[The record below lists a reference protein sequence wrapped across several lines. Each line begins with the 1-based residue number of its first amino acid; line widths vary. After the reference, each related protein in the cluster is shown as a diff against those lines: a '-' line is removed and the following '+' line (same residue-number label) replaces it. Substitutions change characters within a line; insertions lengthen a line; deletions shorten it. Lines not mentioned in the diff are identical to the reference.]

1 MTYTL
6 INGLAYKSFGKF
18 FYKNKKYFQNLKTK
32 IRDSHIPM
40 SVDQYMAFAS
50 FCAVVAG
57 LIGGSFGVWLSFKT
71 LQIPYSQLNFYI
83 NPGFAGFVGNHP
95 YFFVSLVSLLFLSL
109 SFTLLFSLILIYPY
123 FQADIR
129 HACIDRSMLSTVT
142 YIYALTKGGM
152 SIYEVFRSL
161 SKYTHI
167 FGTSAEE
174 ISYIVR
180 DIDFLGKDYITAL
193 KSARERTPSPLFK
206 EFIDGLILVSSRK
219 TVTEY
224 IKNKSE
230 QYQNMAELANRNFLK
245 RLDVLAEIYVTLLI
259 AGPLFVIT
267 TLIVLQFFRPAS
279 TQALYL
285 LVYVIIPLSS
295 LLFLI
300 FLDTIGELSVNLKK
314 TKPPVFSMDFSD
326 IPEISS
332 GLSAEN
338 EKERN
343 KKFALNRQLSKI
355 KNLVLNP
362 YKTIRDE
369 PTYTFFFGI
378 PLGLYYLSFMPGGL
392 IGRLNQLNFSRHIN
406 LNFAHISN
414 NSIELIN
421 QLDDYFIIFFII
433 ILIPFILFYEIREWR
448 MRKIDEQMP
457 DFFKNLSS
465 MNQSGILLTNSLK
478 IMAESNMGVL
488 NKELQKLKEDISWAT
503 PTSRALM
510 KFETNIRTAI
520 SSRMLHILIKANE
533 STSDIKSVLSIIAQ
547 QVKSEEDLRKER
559 ASNMTLYVIT
569 IYVAF
574 FVFLFVIYILAIY
587 FFPQSASF
595 GNQSGAEYAGIGNIY
610 FNIPEYTMLMFHCV
624 LIQGF
629 TSGIIAGKMGQGSS
643 YLGLKYSVSMIII
656 TYIVFTMF
664 V

>member
-1 MTYTL
+1 MSYTL
-6 INGLAYKSFGKF
+6 INGLAYKFFGEF
-18 FYKNKKYFQNLKTK
+18 FYKNKKSFQNLRTK
-32 IRDSHIPM
+32 VRHSHIPM

-50 FCAVVAG
+50 FCAIIAG
-57 LIGGSFGVWLSFKT
+57 LIGGIFGVLLSFKT
-71 LQIPYSQLNFYI
+71 LLIPGSQIGFYS
-83 NPGFAGFVGNHP
+83 PAFAGFVGNHL
-95 YFFVSLVSLLFLSL
+95 YLFTALVSLSFFFLSFIL
-109 SFTLLFSLILIYPY
+109 IFSLILVYPY

-167 FGTSAEE
+167 FGTSSEE
-174 ISYIVR
+174 ISYIVK

-267 TLIVLQFFRPAS
+267 TLIVLQFLRPAS

-314 TKPPVFSMDFSD
+314 TKPPVFSVDFSD
-326 IPEISS
+326 IPEINS
-332 GLSAEN
+332 GLSVED

-343 KKFALNRQLSKI
+343 KKFLLNRQFSKI

-369 PTYTFFFGI
+369 PRYTFFLGI
-378 PLGLYYLSFMPGGL
+378 PLGFYYLSYIPGGL
-392 IGRLNQLNFSRHIN
+392 IAKLNQLNFPGRIN

-414 NSIELIN
+414 NSVELMT
-421 QLDDYFIIFFII
+421 QLDDYFIIFLII

-478 IMAESNMGVL
+478 IMAESNMGIL

-559 ASNMTLYVIT
+559 ASKKTLYVIT

-574 FVFLFVIYILAIY
+574 FVILFVIYILAIY

-595 GNQSGAEYAGIGNIY
+595 GNPSGAEYAGIGNIN

-624 LIQGF
+624 SIQGF